1 MKSLQEIY
9 DATEE
14 VTPRISDLTLF
25 CLFFDSEPIRFAE
38 VAQDKRW
45 SRVKWVYKVKK
56 TTKGKV
62 ERYEARLSAKGYS
75 Q

>member
-25 CLFFDSEPIRFAE
+25 CLFSDSEPIGFAE
-38 VAQDKRW
+38 AAQDKRW
-45 SRVKWVYKVKK
+45 KDAMNEKK
-56 TTKGKV
+56 GG
-62 ERYEARLSAKGYS
+62 RM